1 MKIALFFTRNVSL
14 KLWVDSG
21 LFDREKLLYEEHL
34 RRGSLRKV
42 YWLTY
47 GKDDAAIAEK
57 LKLENRLHS
66 DIVVLPMP
74 AFFGG
79 CFGRLVYSLFMPFI
93 HGSSIKNADIL
104 KTNQIDGSW
113 SVVIAKLL
121 YKKPLLVRTGY
132 TLSIFAKRK
141 ARNKIKIKI
150 IEFIEWL
157 AYKCA
162 DKVVIASFQ
171 DSRYIQ
177 SKYGLQQEKINVIHN
192 FINTEIFCPADNK
205 KYFNRMIFVG
215 RLDQQKNLVN
225 LLEALPKTKLTLDI
239 YGDGPLREQLMR
251 KAKDLDVSVNFMGVV
266 ANKDLPEALNR
277 YRYFILPSLYEGM
290 PKSLLEAMACG
301 LICIGT
307 DIDGINEI
315 IDDSTNGYLANAA
328 DPESLAEAIDRA
340 TRLPGNSIATEARQ
354 KIVSDFSI
362 EKIVNE
368 ENEIFKELINNES

>member
-1 MKIALFFTRNVSL
+1 MKLALFFTRNVSL

-34 RRGSLRKV
+34 GRENLHKV

-47 GKDDAAIAEK
+47 GKDDAVIAEK
-57 LKLENRLHS
+57 LKSENRLNRN
-66 DIVVLPMP
+66 IVVLPMP
-74 AFFGG
+74 AFFRGW
-79 CFGRLVYSLFMPFI
+79 FGQLVYSLFMPFI
-93 HGSSIKNADIL
+93 HRSSIKNADIL

-113 SVVIAKLL
+113 SAVIAKLL

-132 TLSIFAKRK
+132 TLSIFAKNK
-141 ARNKIKIKI
+141 ARSRFKIRI

-162 DKVVIASFQ
+162 DKAVVASFH
-171 DSRYIQ
+171 DSQYIH
-177 SKYGLQQEKINVIHN
+177 SKYGLSQKKINVIHN
-192 FINTEIFCPADNK
+192 FINTEVFCPIDGK
-205 KYFNRMIFVG
+205 KYFNKMIFVG
-215 RLDQQKNLVN
+215 RLDPQKNLFN
-225 LLEALPKTKLTLDI
+225 LLNALSETKLALDI
-239 YGDGPLREQLMR
+239 YGDGPLKEQLAR
-251 KAKDLDVSVNFMGVV
+251 KAKNLGVSVDFMGVV
-266 ANKDLPEALNR
+266 ANKDLPRVFNR

-290 PKSLLEAMACG
+290 PKSLLEAMSCG

-315 IDDSTNGYLANAA
+315 IDDDTNGYLAKTT
-328 DPESLAEAIDRA
+328 DTESLAEAIDRA
-340 TRLPGNSIATEARQ
+340 ARLPGDSVAAKARQ

-368 ENEIFKELINNES
+368 ENKILEEL